1 MWKDKGGGIL
11 RAYSWEVKLGVILV
25 VLSVCIYLIKYL
37 ILGDVLNTYTFV
49 FNALGFLPINVLFV
63 TLVINKLLSIRAKL
77 DRLEKINMV
86 IGMFFTEIGTQM
98 LTYFSDYDPDID
110 KIKGHL
116 LVGDKWTEEEFNAV
130 KEIINSHA
138 YKTDGGKID
147 FEMLQEWLKS
157 KRDFLLRLLENPALM
172 EHESFTELLRAIS
185 HLTDELSR
193 RKEFANLPASDKL
206 HLTGDVNRVYSNLVT
221 QWLGYMLYL
230 KNNYPYLFSLAM
242 RINPFDENATP
253 VVAGDPKD
261 ALQNKVC

>member
-1 MWKDKGGGIL
+1 M
-11 RAYSWEVKLGVILV
+11 RAISWEMKFGV
-25 VLSVCIYLIKYL
+25 VLVFLSVFIYLIKYL
-37 ILGDVLNTYTFV
+37 ILGDALNTYMYV
-49 FNALGFLPINVLFV
+49 FNALGFLPINVLLV
-63 TLVINKLLSIRAKL
+63 TMVINKLLSIRAKR

-110 KIKGHL
+110 NLKGHL
-116 LVGDKWTEEEFNAV
+116 LVDDIWTDEKFNSV

-138 YKTDGGKID
+138 YKADGGKID
-147 FEMLQEWLKS
+147 FEMLQTWLS
-157 KRDFLLRLLENPALM
+157 SNRNFLLRLLENPALM

-193 RKEFANLPASDKL
+193 RKEFENLPAADKL

-253 VVAGDPKD
+253 VVAGDGQD
-261 ALQNKVC
+261 ALQNKGC

>member
-1 MWKDKGGGIL
+1 M
-11 RAYSWEVKLGVILV
+11 RALSWEVKLGIVLV
-25 VLSVCIYLIKYL
+25 TFSFFVYLIKFL
-37 ILGDVLNTYTFV
+37 VLGDPLNTYMYV
-49 FNALGFLPINVLFV
+49 FNALGFLPINVLLV
-63 TLVINKLLSIRAKL
+63 TLVINKLLSIRAKR

-110 KIKGHL
+110 KLKGHL
-116 LVGDKWTEEEFNAV
+116 IIGDRWTDENFEAV
-130 KEIINSHA
+130 KRIINSHA
-138 YKTDGGKID
+138 YKTDGRKID
-147 FEMLQEWLKS
+147 FEMLQTWLSS

-193 RKEFANLPASDKL
+193 RTDFANLPAQDKL
-206 HLTGDVNRVYSNLVT
+206 HLTSDVNRVYSNLVA

-230 KNNYPYLFSLAM
+230 KKNYPYLFSLAM

-253 VVAGDPKD
+253 VVAGDK
-261 ALQNKVC
+261 